1 MPTLGPVELLFLF
14 GVLLGAVILVIFT
27 VVRARAG
34 SADGLARLTPD
45 LLPPVPA
52 HVQQE
57 ARTLWATGRKVAAI
71 KLVRDHTG
79 LGLKE
84 AKLLTEAL
92 GAGLAAPSAPTGT
105 AGLAAPDLATRV
117 RGLKAAGRTEQAVFL
132 VRGETG
138 MDQTAAEAFVN
149 AL

>member
-92 GAGLAAPSAPTGT
+92 GAGLAAP
-105 AGLAAPDLATRV
+105 DLATRV